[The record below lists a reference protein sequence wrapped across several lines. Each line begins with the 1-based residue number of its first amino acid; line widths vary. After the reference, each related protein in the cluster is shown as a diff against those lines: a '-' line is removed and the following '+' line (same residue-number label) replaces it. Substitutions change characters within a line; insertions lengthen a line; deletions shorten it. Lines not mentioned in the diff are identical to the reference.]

1 MEIKKIKKMVA
12 RLLPGSLC
20 PISFIKIESHI
31 SLVAMGQRPHREIM
45 TVTTKRA
52 SGATERALEPA
63 DRA

>member
-1 MEIKKIKKMVA
+1 MRGMEIKKIKKMVA

-20 PISFIKIESHI
+20 PISFIKI